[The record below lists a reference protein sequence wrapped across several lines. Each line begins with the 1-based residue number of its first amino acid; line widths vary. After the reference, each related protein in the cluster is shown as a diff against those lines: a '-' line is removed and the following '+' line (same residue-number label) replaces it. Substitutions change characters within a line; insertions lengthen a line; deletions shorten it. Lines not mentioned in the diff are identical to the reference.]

1 METYNGR
8 IFCQTP
14 PMLLVL
20 KHSWAL
26 MLGVLLLMLGNGL
39 QGTLLGVR
47 GSLEQIDSST
57 MGLIMAGYFVGFL
70 GGSRLTP
77 LMLQRVGHV
86 RVFAALGS
94 LVSAAFILYAS
105 VVNPIAWLLLR
116 VLVGFC
122 FSGIYVVAE
131 SWLNHSASNESR
143 GQALSLYLIVQMGG
157 MVLGQLL
164 LNVADPAGYDL
175 FVLIT
180 VLVSVS
186 FAPMLLSS
194 SSSAPLIS
202 APRPMSLKELINT
215 SPLACFGI
223 LLLGGVYSVLYAMS
237 PVYATERGLSIAQT
251 SYFITAIFL
260 GAMVFQ
266 FPIGWLSDRIDR
278 RLLIIGVTAVGAI
291 VALIGMQFSDSY
303 LILLISAFL
312 LGGAANPTYSL
323 LVAYAN
329 DYLELDQ
336 MASAAGG
343 LLFINGCG
351 AMTGP
356 VIVGFVMTKLGIE
369 WYFITLFLLLG
380 GICLYGIYR
389 ISQRAHEVVHDASPY
404 LPISARTSGL
414 ATEFALS
421 AAEDE
426 QLEELEDAEEVFES
440 RLYDD
445 EVIQRMD
452 DGSSG
457 DTPSTPQSKAD

>member
-1 METYNGR
+1 
-8 IFCQTP
+8 
-14 PMLLVL
+14 
-20 KHSWAL
+20 

-47 GSLEQIDSST
+47 GSLEQINSST
-57 MGLIMAGYFVGFL
+57 MGFIMAGYFVGFL

-77 LMLQRVGHV
+77 IMLQHVGHV

-94 LVSAAFILYAS
+94 LVSAAFILYAA
-105 VVNPIAWLLLR
+105 VVDPIAWWLLR

-143 GQALSLYLIVQMGG
+143 GQALSLYLIVQMAG

-194 SSSAPLIS
+194 SSSAPRIS
-202 APRPMSLKELINT
+202 AARPMSLKELIKT

-223 LLLGGVYSVLYAMS
+223 LLLGGVYAVLYAMS

-266 FPIGWLSDRIDR
+266 FPIGWLSDKIDR
-278 RLLIIGVTAVGAI
+278 RLLIIGVTAVGAL
-291 VALIGMQFSDSY
+291 VSMMGMY
-303 LILLISAFL
+303 LGDNYLVLLLAAFL

-329 DYLELDQ
+329 DYLEQDQ

-343 LLFINGCG
+343 LLFINGFG

-356 VIVGFVMTKLGIE
+356 VIVGFLMTKFGIE
-369 WYFITLFLLLG
+369 WYFITLFLLLSC
-380 GICLYGIYR
+380 ICLYGIYR
-389 ISQRAHEVVHDASPY
+389 ISQRAHDVVHEASPY

-421 AAEDE
+421 AAEEE

-452 DGSSG
+452 DGSDG
-457 DTPSTPQSKAD
+457 ETPSTPQGKTD